1 MGKIIRV
8 TMADVGRAA
17 GVSQTTVSL
26 ALRNHAS
33 IPSETRERIRHF
45 VRELGYQPHAGISSL
60 MAQIRSKRPVKFRAT
75 LAAVA
80 DWSDPSGFRKFP
92 TWRSQWQGAR
102 QRAQALGY
110 GLEEFWIGRNGL
122 SATRLASILQARGIE
137 GMIVFPLATSEPLPL
152 PWDRFASVAI
162 GYTLEA
168 PLLHRVVTAHFDA
181 VLLALEQLHARGY
194 RRVGLALDER
204 LSQRVHRSW
213 LAAFCAFG
221 FETGKI
227 NSSAIGVLP
236 NNRPKSAFVRWV
248 RSFRPDAVLSGGPYP
263 VRQWLKEIGL
273 AAPRDIGI
281 ACLAD
286 LLPDEGCARINE
298 GWHEVG
304 AAAVDGVVGQLSR
317 GERGLP
323 SHPVL
328 SLIRGHW
335 VEGDS
340 VRPPLRPAGY

>member
-1 MGKIIRV
+1 MLLHNLPL
-8 TMADVGRAA
+8 A
-17 GVSQTTVSL
+17 
-26 ALRNHAS
+26 ALRSRRIAS
-33 IPSETRERIRHF
+33 GTLIEGGYGRGRIFDRAPKRIFDLSVAAICLFLLMPLFALVAFGEVAWNGLLPVPFTGYYPSECSAY
-45 VRELGYQPHAGISSL
+45 VRDHPG
-60 MAQIRSKRPVKFRAT
+60 PVIT
-75 LAAVA
+75 
-80 DWSDPSGFRKFP
+80 
-92 TWRSQWQGAR
+92 
-102 QRAQALGY
+102 
-110 GLEEFWIGRNGL
+110 
-122 SATRLASILQARGIE
+122 
-137 GMIVFPLATSEPLPL
+137 FPLATSEPLPL